1 MTKTK
6 TTSKTSSKPVFD
18 VTKHVLVPKHEKLSE
33 KQREALFKKYKIKPQ
48 DLPKIFI
55 TDPAIRGL
63 DVKPGDVIKITRQ
76 SPTAGVSTYYR
87 IVVSKL

>member
-1 MTKTK
+1 
-6 TTSKTSSKPVFD
+6 
-18 VTKHVLVPKHEKLSE
+18 
-33 KQREALFKKYKIKPQ
+33 
-48 DLPKIFI
+48 
-55 TDPAIRGL
+55 L